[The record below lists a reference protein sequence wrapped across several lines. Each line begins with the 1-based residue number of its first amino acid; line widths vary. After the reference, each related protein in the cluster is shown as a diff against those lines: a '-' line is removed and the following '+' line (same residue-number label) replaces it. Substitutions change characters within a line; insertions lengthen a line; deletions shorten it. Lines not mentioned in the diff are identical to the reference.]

1 MFRVPFYRLRVPLLS
16 DCGTFLPSLRV
27 LLLLLHTRSNH
38 FRIGSDSSLPLSSS
52 PSGRFLD
59 IFQIENTSRTTI
71 KLSIIRDESIATII
85 FTLSSFF
92 PLFEFNHSMI
102 WDREFQSV
110 LWCLWVSRREREGE
124 GVGRRRSKAVRFRKG
139 GGWVGWFSRVL
150 VGEKSNVPPR
160 VIKDQEGWSAALSPW
175 DEADIDRIR
184 RV

>member
-16 DCGTFLPSLRV
+16 DCGTLLPSLRV
-27 LLLLLHTRSNH
+27 LLLLHTRSNH
-38 FRIGSDSSLPLSSS
+38 FRIGSNSSLSLSSS

-110 LWCLWVSRREREGE
+110 LWCLWLSRRERERERVLE
-124 GVGRRRSKAVRFRKG
+124 GGDRRPFGFARGS
-139 GGWVGWFSRVL
+139 GWVGWF
-150 VGEKSNVPPR
+150 
-160 VIKDQEGWSAALSPW
+160 
-175 DEADIDRIR
+175 
-184 RV
+184 